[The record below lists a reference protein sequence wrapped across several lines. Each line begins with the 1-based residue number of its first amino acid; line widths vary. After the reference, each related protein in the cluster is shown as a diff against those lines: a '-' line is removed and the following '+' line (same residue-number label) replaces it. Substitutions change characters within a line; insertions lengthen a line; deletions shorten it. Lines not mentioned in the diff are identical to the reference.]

1 MKALDDDS
9 RTGYNTDVS
18 SVQGEIALSVLSTE
32 EIVLRYGSLGSGLE
46 SVLVCARLTVKKC
59 PIILGRVQLF

>member
-32 EIVLRYGSLGSGLE
+32 EIVLMYGSLGSGLE
-46 SVLVCARLTVKKC
+46 SVLV
-59 PIILGRVQLF
+59 